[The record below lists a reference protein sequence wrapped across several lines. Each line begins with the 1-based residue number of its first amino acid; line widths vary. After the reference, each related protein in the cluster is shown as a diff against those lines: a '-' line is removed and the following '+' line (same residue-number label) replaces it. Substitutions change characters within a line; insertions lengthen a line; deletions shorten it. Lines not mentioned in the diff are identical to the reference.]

1 MKSLIQILKKYL
13 KKTTKDVCE
22 DAKEISANPPAE
34 VMSQA
39 GLDNF
44 ESLVCGFQT
53 NILSFGL
60 ILLCTLFKF

>member
-1 MKSLIQILKKYL
+1 MKFSKNVFRNG
-13 KKTTKDVCE
+13 KTSKDVCE
-22 DAKEISANPPAE
+22 EAKKLAANPE
-34 VMSQA
+34 EGMNQA